1 MDKGGERQFTEEE
14 IKMAVDLSSS
24 QENTV
29 LSHDERPSFTH
40 QGDKN

>member
-14 IKMAVDLSSS
+14 IKMALDLSSS

-29 LSHDERPSFTH
+29 SSEP
-40 QGDKN
+40 Q